1 MLQPLTLACLLTI
14 AGWHG
19 LPPPILV
26 AVLGAE
32 LGHVGE
38 ISRNANG
45 TFDSGPMQVNSVW
58 LGRLARRYALSEGK
72 VAELLR
78 DDGCFNADA
87 AAFILRRCIDRN
99 GGDLWTGVGCYH
111 SATPARRTAYQ
122 QRVLRKLVEIY
133 APDMARQAAE
143 SGRG

>member
-26 AVLGAE
+26 ALLGTE

-38 ISRNANG
+38 VSRNANG

-58 LGRLARRYALSEGK
+58 LGRLARRYALSEEK

-99 GGDLWTGVGCYH
+99 GGDVWAGIGCYH

-122 QRVLRKLVEIY
+122 RRVLRKLAEIY
-133 APDMARQAAE
+133 APGMARPAP
-143 SGRG
+143 GTGGG